1 MSGEQKEKVAMI
13 VHSGEYDRVSYALSI
28 AKVASALGMEVYI
41 LFTYGGLRRLVKGQV
56 NKIDKKVDKNIEKR
70 IEQSISKKIMPLL
83 SEDIVEAKKLGLKI
97 YACVGSMGIM
107 NISKDD
113 LIEDV
118 DQIMGLAAFLDIS
131 REAITYYI

>member
-13 VHSGEYDRVSYALSI
+13 IHSGEYDRVSYALLI
-28 AKVASALGMEVYI
+28 AKAASALGIGVH
-41 LFTYGGLRRLVKGQV
+41 LPFTYGGLQRLVKGQV
-56 NKIDKKVDKNIEKR
+56 NKIDEKVDKNVGTQ
-70 IEQSISKKIMPLL
+70 IEQSISKRIIPLL

-113 LIEDV
+113 LIKAV
-118 DQIMGLAAFLDIS
+118 DQIIGLASFLDIS